1 MQCYRLLYKLLGI
14 WIWKG
19 LFKHWFKNWQ
29 SKNAFAF
36 IGKSVLNANNF
47 VLYVINIGYLIP
59 FFKDPTSAFKKK
71 NNKSTL
77 TYTSFAQTAI

>member
-1 MQCYRLLYKLLGI
+1 LLALNTDFPIKA
-14 WIWKG
+14 
-19 LFKHWFKNWQ
+19 
-29 SKNAFAF
+29 NAFLDCQF
-36 IGKSVLNANNF
+36 LNQVFNANNF
-47 VLYVINIGYLIP
+47 VLYVINTGYLIP